1 MYLFCTFLVLLSFGD
16 GFHPNCPR
24 RCSCDSKQSIQCYRL
39 IEVPSQMPST
49 IKRIYIS
56 HSKIKNLK
64 LSNIIKTLA
73 LEEFILLASGTES
86 VENDTFKTLST
97 LETLELWKNKLRQI
111 PTALPNSLEVLK
123 LNDNLIN
130 VLHES
135 YFEGLKKLHVLE
147 LQNNMVS
154 TLSLSTFSSLVNL
167 QNLVLD
173 GNNIE
178 SLTGPFKLPR
188 LKCLSMENNKL
199 HFLPG
204 SFFASL
210 QSLQFLSL
218 SSNSLTV
225 VPNDLPKSLLSL
237 KLERNQ
243 LQVVRFREM
252 KHLEN
257 LSHLFLSANSLSS
270 IEGAHFLP
278 NLTTLKISQNQLQM
292 LPFQLPTRLQ
302 KLDCSNNLI
311 RRVMFQDFQDLR
323 DLKHLFLDNNMVSL
337 FEVGALQRCV
347 QFSNL
352 ALEQNLLLSIPL
364 RLPDTLARL
373 DLKGNAIQ
381 DIGEQELKDL
391 KQLQVLNLRNNKISA
406 LDLKVLEG
414 LPRLRYL
421 YLDGNPWNC
430 TCNLLRARKVLMA
443 KGTDVRGGQCAAPAE
458 RQGESWMSS
467 KNIMRHCEGHSHLT
481 EKSKEIRKKPKP
493 EDHLSI
499 RTSMDDDYYD
509 YEID

>member
-1 MYLFCTFLVLLSFGD
+1 MHLLCAFLVLLSFGD

-24 RCSCDSKQSIQCYRL
+24 RCSCDYNQSVRCYKL
-39 IEVPSQMPST
+39 IEVPSWMPST
-49 IKRIYIS
+49 IKRLYIS

-64 LSNIIKTLA
+64 LSNITKTRA

-86 VENDTFKTLST
+86 IENDTFKTLRS
-97 LETLELWKNKLRQI
+97 LKTLELWKNKLRRI
-111 PTALPNSLEVLK
+111 PTVLPNSLEVLK

-135 YFEGLKKLHVLE
+135 DFKGLKKLQVLE
-147 LQNNMVS
+147 LQNNMLS
-154 TLSLSTFSSLVNL
+154 TLSLNTLASLVNL

-173 GNNIE
+173 GNNVE
-178 SLTGPFKLPR
+178 SLIGPFKLPH
-188 LKCLSMENNKL
+188 LKHLSMENNKL
-199 HFLPG
+199 HFLPE
-204 SFFASL
+204 SFFSSL

-218 SSNSLTV
+218 SGNSLTKI
-225 VPNDLPKSLLSL
+225 PNDLPKSLLCL

-243 LQVVRFREM
+243 LQEIRFRDI

-257 LSHLFLSANSLSS
+257 LSRLFLSTNSLSS

-278 NLTTLKISQNQLQM
+278 NLTILEISQNQLQT
-292 LPFQLPTRLQ
+292 LPFRLPTRLQ

-311 RRVMFQDFQDLR
+311 QRVRLQDFQNLR

-347 QFSNL
+347 QLSNL

-364 RLPDTLARL
+364 KLPDTLARL
-373 DLKGNAIQ
+373 DLKGNAIK

-406 LDLKVLEG
+406 LNLKVLEG
-414 LPRLRYL
+414 LPRLRHL

-430 TCNLLRARKVLMA
+430 TCNLLRARQVLMA

-458 RQGESWMSS
+458 RRGESWMSS
-467 KNIMRHCEGHSHLT
+467 KNIMRHCEGHSYLT
-481 EKSKEIRKKPKP
+481 EKSKEIRKKPKY
-493 EDHLSI
+493 EDHSSI
-499 RTSMDDDYYD
+499 MNMDDDYYD